1 MLKTFI
7 DRPVLSTVI
16 SIIIVILGVL
26 GLSQLPITQYPDIA
40 PPTITVNATYPGASA
55 ETILESVII
64 PLEEQI
70 NGVEGMTYLTS
81 TATNSGT
88 ASITVFFDQEV
99 DQDIAAVNVQN
110 RVARANPL
118 LPQAVIQTGVTVQK
132 QQTSA
137 LMYISFYSTNEDY
150 DDTFI
155 QNYLKINVIPEMQR
169 VNGVGDVNVFG
180 SKDYAMRIWLQ
191 PEKLAAYN
199 LIPSDVTAALREQS
213 LEAAAGS
220 LGDNNGEA
228 FSYTIKYGG
237 RFKTEA
243 QYSDIIIKAL
253 GNGEYLRLD
262 DIAEIELGAQSYLG
276 GSITGGY
283 PAVNMGIFQV
293 KGSNARDII
302 IEIEKKLEEI
312 KAALPSGIEVFVPYN
327 TNNFLN
333 ASIEKVVSTLAEAFL
348 LVFLVVFIFLQDFR
362 STLIPAIAVPVS
374 IIGTFFFLNLFG
386 YSINLLTLF
395 ALVLAIGIVVDDA
408 IVVVEAVH
416 AKIDEGES
424 DPKKATVEA
433 MHEISGAIISI
444 TLVMAA
450 VFIPVTFVQGPTGVF
465 YEQFGITLIV
475 AIIISAV
482 NALTLSP
489 ALCALFLKGH
499 DEKEGKKKKNFMQ
512 RFFDAFN
519 SGFNAT
525 IKKYG
530 RSVHFLYRNKWIT
543 VLILMLAV
551 GGIWW
556 SSSEVKTGFVPDED
570 RGIVFTNIELPA
582 GSSIDRTHEVNLQL
596 YEKLKQI
603 PGVKQASLI
612 EGRSFLGGAGSNY
625 GLGFIRLD
633 EWEDRDADSL
643 SVESITA
650 KMFGVAAQ
658 IPEANIIFFAPPSIP
673 GFGSAAGAEVN
684 LLDRSGGS
692 FEDLDK
698 TNQEFIG
705 KLSQRP
711 EIKFAQAS
719 FNTQYP
725 QYEIELNTPLAKELG
740 VPISSIFSTL
750 QGYIGSIFAA
760 DFARFGK
767 QYRVYVQALPED
779 RAEVDDL
786 NKLYVRTQSGEMTPI
801 TQFVSLKRVY
811 GPQFVSRF
819 NLFNSSKITA
829 TSNPGYSSGDVIGAV
844 EEVSKSLPS
853 NYTTAYSG
861 LTREEVNAGN
871 QTTTI
876 FLLSLVF
883 VYFLLAAQYESYLIP
898 FSVLLSL
905 PLGVFGA
912 YITTQFA
919 GLQNNIYFQIA
930 LIMLLGLLAK
940 NAILIVEFALQR
952 RRNGESIV
960 EAAVKGAEARL
971 RPILMT
977 SFAFILGLMPL
988 VLASGV
994 GAEGNR
1000 SIGTGAV
1007 GGLLIGTILGVFVI
1021 PILFIF
1027 FQWLQEKITGDP
1039 SSKKLQ
1045 ILKKFHHEHIKNH
1058 KIFSI
1063 CNGPVVIRFLF
1074 FG

>member
-26 GLSQLPITQYPDIA
+26 GLSTLPITQYPDIA
-40 PPTITVNATYPGASA
+40 PPTISVSATYPGANA

-88 ASITVFFDQEV
+88 ASINVFFDQDV
-99 DQDIAAVNVQN
+99 DPDIAAVNVQN
-110 RVARANPL
+110 RVARANSF
-118 LPQAVIQTGVTVQK
+118 LPQAVLQTGVTTQK

-137 LMYISFYSTNEDY
+137 LMYMSFYSSNPDY

-155 QNYLKINVIPEMQR
+155 QNYLKINVIPELQR

-191 PEKLAAYN
+191 PEKLAAYG
-199 LIPSDVTAALREQS
+199 LIPSDVTAVLKEQS

-220 LGDNNGEA
+220 LGENDGEA

-237 RFKTEA
+237 RFKTEE
-243 QYSDIIIKAL
+243 QYSNIIVKAL
-253 GNGEYLRLD
+253 DNGRFLRLN
-262 DIAEIELGAQSYLG
+262 DIAEIELGAQSYTG
-276 GSITGGY
+276 GSMTSGY
-283 PAVNMGIFQV
+283 PAVNMGIFQT

-302 IEIEKKLEEI
+302 LEIENRLETI
-312 KAALPSGIEVFVPYN
+312 KADLPSGMEIFIPYN

-333 ASIEKVVSTLAEAFL
+333 ASIEKVVSTLVEAFL

-416 AKIDEGES
+416 AKLDEGAK
-424 DPKKATVEA
+424 DPKKATINA
-433 MHEISGAIISI
+433 MQEISGAIISI

-465 YEQFGITLIV
+465 YEQFGVTLIV
-475 AIIISAV
+475 AIIISAI

-489 ALCALFLKGH
+489 ALCALLLKPH
-499 DEKEGKKKKNFMQ
+499 KEEHEKKKNFVQ

-519 SGFNAT
+519 AGFKAT
-525 IKKYG
+525 TQKYG
-530 RSVHFLYRNKWIT
+530 NSVRFLYKNKWVT
-543 VLILMLAV
+543 VLILVLAV
-551 GGIWW
+551 VGIWW
-556 SSSEVKTGFVPDED
+556 SSSSVKTGFVPDED
-570 RGIVFTNIELPA
+570 RGIVFVNVELPA
-582 GSSIDRTHEVNLQL
+582 GSSIDRTHKVNQEL
-596 YEKLKQI
+596 YNKLKQI
-603 PGVKQASLI
+603 PGVLEGSVV
-612 EGRSFLGGAGSNY
+612 EGRSFLGGSGSNY
-625 GLGFIRLD
+625 GLGFIRLQDWD
-633 EWEDRDADSL
+633 ERGADSL
-643 SVESITA
+643 SIENVTA
-650 KMFGVAAQ
+650 KMFGVAAT
-658 IPEANIIFFAPPSIP
+658 IPEANIVFFAPPSIP
-673 GFGSAAGAEVN
+673 GFSSSAGVEVN

-692 FEDLDK
+692 FEDLDV
-698 TNQEFIG
+698 TNQDFIA

-711 EIKFAQAS
+711 EIQYAQSS
-719 FNTQYP
+719 FNTKYP
-725 QYEIELNTPLAKELG
+725 QYELELNVPRAKELG
-740 VPISSIFSTL
+740 VSVSSIFSTL
-750 QGYIGSIFAA
+750 QGYIGSVFAS
-760 DFARFGK
+760 DFSRFGK

-779 RAEVDDL
+779 RADVDNLDQIF
-786 NKLYVRTQSGEMTPI
+786 VRTDSGVMTPI
-801 TQFVSLKRVY
+801 TEFITLTRVY
-811 GPQFVSRF
+811 GPQSVTRF
-819 NLFNSSKITA
+819 NLFNSTKITA
-829 TSNPGYSSGDVIGAV
+829 ATNPGFSSGDVIAAV
-844 EEVSKSLPS
+844 EEVSASLPV

-912 YITTQFA
+912 YFTTQIA

-930 LIMLLGLLAK
+930 LIMLVGLLAK

-952 RRNGESIV
+952 RREGIGIMES
-960 EAAVKGAEARL
+960 ALLGAESRL

-977 SFAFILGLMPL
+977 SFAFIFGLMPL
-988 VLASGV
+988 VLANGV
-994 GAEGNR
+994 GAAGNR

-1007 GGLLIGTILGVFVI
+1007 GGLLIGTITGVFVI

-1027 FQWLQEKITGDP
+1027 FQWLQEKISGAPQTD
-1039 SSKKLQ
+1039 KLNTV
-1045 ILKKFHHEHIKNH
+1045 KD
-1058 KIFSI
+1058 
-1063 CNGPVVIRFLF
+1063 
-1074 FG
+1074 

>member
-1 MLKTFI
+1 MLEKFI
-7 DRPVLSTVI
+7 ERPVLSTVI
-16 SIIIVILGVL
+16 SIIIVILGLL
-26 GLSQLPITQYPDIA
+26 GLTTLPITQYPDIA
-40 PPTITVNATYPGASA
+40 PPTISVSANYPGANA

-88 ASITVFFDQEV
+88 ATIDVFFDQEV
-99 DQDIAAVNVQN
+99 DPDIAAVNVQN
-110 RVARANPL
+110 RVARANSL
-118 LPQAVIQTGVTVQK
+118 LPQAVIQTGVTTQK

-137 LMYISFYSTNEDY
+137 LMFMSFYSTNPDY
-150 DDTFI
+150 DETFV
-155 QNYLKINVIPEMQR
+155 QNYLKINVIPEIQR
-169 VNGVGDVNVFG
+169 VDGVGNVNVFG

-191 PEKLAAYN
+191 PEKLAAYS
-199 LIPSDVTAALREQS
+199 LIPSDVVAVLSEQS

-220 LGDNNGEA
+220 LGENDGEA
-228 FSYTIKYGG
+228 FSYVIKYGG
-237 RFKTEA
+237 RFKTQE
-243 QYSDIIIKAL
+243 QYSNIVVKAL
-253 GNGEYLRLD
+253 DNGRFLRLS
-262 DIAEIELGAQSYLG
+262 DIAEIELGAQSY
-276 GSITGGY
+276 SASSMTAGY
-283 PAVNMGIFQV
+283 PAVNMGIYQT

-302 IEIEKKLEEI
+302 LEIENRLEQVRQD
-312 KAALPSGIEVFVPYN
+312 LPAGINIFVPYN

-333 ASIEKVVSTLAEAFL
+333 ASIEKVVSTLVEAFL

-416 AKIDEGES
+416 AKLDGGAK
-424 DPKKATVEA
+424 DAKKATVTA
-433 MHEISGAIISI
+433 MSEISGAIISI

-465 YEQFGITLIV
+465 YEQFGVTLIV

-489 ALCALFLKGH
+489 ALCALFLKPH
-499 DEKEGKKKKNFMQ
+499 TEEKDAKKNFMQ

-519 SGFNAT
+519 SGFKAT
-525 IKKYG
+525 TQKYG
-530 RSVHFLYRNKWIT
+530 RSVHFLYTHKWVT
-543 VLILMLAV
+543 VLILVLALA
-551 GGIWW
+551 GIWW
-556 SSSEVKTGFVPDED
+556 SSSVVKTGFVPDED
-570 RGIVFTNIELPA
+570 RGIVFMNIELPP
-582 GSSIDRTHEVNLQL
+582 GSSIDRTHEVNEEL
-596 YEKLKQI
+596 YSKIKQI
-603 PGVKQASLI
+603 PGVLDGSVI

-625 GLGFIRLD
+625 GLGFVRLKDWD
-633 EWEDRDADSL
+633 ERGADSL
-643 SVESITA
+643 SMEAITA
-650 KMFGVAAQ
+650 KMFGVAAT
-658 IPEANIIFFAPPSIP
+658 IPEANIVFFSPPSIP
-673 GFGSAAGAEVN
+673 GFGRSSGVEVN
-684 LLDRSGGS
+684 LLDRTSGS
-692 FEDLDK
+692 FTDLDNINK
-698 TNQEFIG
+698 EFIAN
-705 KLSQRP
+705 LSQRP
-711 EIKFAQAS
+711 EIQYAQSS
-719 FNTQYP
+719 FDTGYP
-725 QYEIELNTPLAKELG
+725 QYELEINVPRAKELG
-740 VPISSIFSTL
+740 VSVSSIFATL

-760 DFARFGK
+760 DFSRFGK

-779 RAEVDDL
+779 RSDRDNL
-786 NKLYVRTQSGEMTPI
+786 DQMFVRTNAGVMTPI
-801 TQFVSLKRVY
+801 TEFISLERVY
-811 GPQFVSRF
+811 GPQSVTRF
-819 NLFNSSKITA
+819 NLFNSTKITA
-829 TSNPGYSSGDVIGAV
+829 ATNPGYSSGDAIKAV
-844 EEVSKSLPS
+844 EEVAKSLP
-853 NYTTAYSG
+853 TTFSVAYSG

-898 FSVLLSL
+898 FSVLFSL

-912 YITTQFA
+912 YFTTQLA

-952 RRNGESIV
+952 RKHGLSILD
-960 EAAVKGAEARL
+960 AAVEGAESRL

-988 VLASGV
+988 ALANGV

-1007 GGLLIGTILGVFVI
+1007 GGLLIGTVIGVFVI
-1021 PILFIF
+1021 PTLFIF
-1027 FQWLQEKITGDP
+1027 FQWLQEKVSGTP
-1039 SSKKLQ
+1039 
-1045 ILKKFHHEHIKNH
+1045 KFEK
-1058 KIFSI
+1058 
-1063 CNGPVVIRFLF
+1063 VQEAE
-1074 FG
+1074 